1 MSPRSRTG
9 RRGFTLLEVM
19 VAMSVLAIGLV
30 VAFEVVGGALHNHVR
45 ARDLELATLLARG
58 KLADVQ
64 ARFDLDGFRD
74 FEETDEGTF
83 EADGHGEIR
92 WEMKTVK
99 PTVELGAEGVVK
111 ALTGAD
117 GGLEGLLSMAS
128 PSGSGAGGSGGQ
140 GGLAGLLGGAAGAG
154 GASGAG
160 GSPGASGSGAAGS
173 PLAGPALALINQ
185 QLATL
190 GEEIKRGVREVRLT
204 VSWPDGRST
213 ESFTVVTHMVIL
225 GSAAER
231 AQNSAAQTLQQVQG
245 ALLGQGI
252 PGVNGTPIVPGT
264 RAGTVTTP

>member
-1 MSPRSRTG
+1 MSARARTG
-9 RRGFTLLEVM
+9 GRGFNLLEVM
-19 VAMSVLAIGLV
+19 VAMSVLSIGLV

-83 EADGHGEIR
+83 EAEGHGEIR

-128 PSGSGAGGSGGQ
+128 PSGGAGGSGGQ
-140 GGLAGLLGGAAGAG
+140 GGLSSLLG
-154 GASGAG
+154 GASGAQG
-160 GSPGASGSGAAGS
+160 GGGSGASGS

-231 AQNSAAQTLQQVQG
+231 AQNGAVQNFQQQ
-245 ALLGQGI
+245 AGQN
-252 PGVNGTPIVPGT
+252 PP
-264 RAGTVTTP
+264 RAGPTP